1 MVTAWSIFFIGWM
14 YTGLIGG
21 FLFIIIQLVLLID
34 FAHAWNET
42 WVENAEGGNS
52 KCWYTLLLGSTAVL
66 YIASI
71 TGVALLFVFFTKASD
86 SSCNTQKFVISF
98 HLILCVLVSIMAIL
112 PQVQE
117 RQPRSGNP
125 PLDKF
130 ASLVN
135 K

>member
-1 MVTAWSIFFIGWM
+1 MFYVLLVGWM

-42 WVENAEGGNS
+42 WVENAEEGNS
-52 KCWYTLLLGSTAVL
+52 KCWYALLLGTTAIL

-71 TGVALLFVFFTKASD
+71 TGIGLLFAFFTKASD

-98 HLILCVLVSIMAIL
+98 HMILCVIVSILAIL

-117 RQPRSGNP
+117 RQPRSGNYP
-125 PLDKF
+125 
-130 ASLVN
+130 S
-135 K
+135 

>member
-1 MVTAWSIFFIGWM
+1 MSYRYTVVWSIPLVGWM

-42 WVENAEGGNS
+42 WVENAEQGNS
-52 KCWYTLLLGSTAVL
+52 KCWYVLLLGSTAIL

-71 TGVALLFVFFTKASD
+71 TGIALLFVFFTDATD
-86 SSCNTQKFVISF
+86 SSCTTQKFVISF
-98 HLILCVLVSIMAIL
+98 HLILCVIVSIMAIL

-117 RQPRSGNP
+117 RQPRSGNSP
-125 PLDKF
+125 Q
-130 ASLVN
+130 
-135 K
+135 

>member
-1 MVTAWSIFFIGWM
+1 MSYRYTVVWSISLVGWM

-42 WVENAEGGNS
+42 WVENAEQGNS
-52 KCWYTLLLGSTAVL
+52 KCWYVLLLGSTAIL

-71 TGVALLFVFFTKASD
+71 TGIALLFVFFTDATD
-86 SSCNTQKFVISF
+86 SSCTTQKFVISF
-98 HLILCVLVSIMAIL
+98 HLILCVIVSIMAIL

-117 RQPRSGNP
+117 RQPRSGN
-125 PLDKF
+125 
-130 ASLVN
+130 
-135 K
+135 